1 MHYRYYDS
9 PLCRLL
15 LAGDEQGLRM
25 LYMSPFEGHEPGPD
39 WREASSQL
47 DDVMKQLD
55 EYFAGKRKV
64 FDVRLAPQGTE
75 FQRQVWHALTQ
86 IPYGHTT
93 WYADLAERIG
103 RPKAVRAV
111 GAANGANPISII
123 IPCHRVIGRDGSL
136 TGYGGG
142 LPRKEALL
150 RLEGVM
156 VGESRELELI

>member
-1 MHYRYYDS
+1 MFYRYYDS

-15 LAGDEQGLRM
+15 LAGDEEGLRM
-25 LYMSPFEGHEPGPD
+25 LYMTPFEGHEPGPD

-47 DDVMKQLD
+47 DEAMRQLD
-55 EYFAGKRKV
+55 EYFAGRRQR
-64 FDVRLAPQGTE
+64 FEVRLAPRGTE
-75 FQRQVWHALTQ
+75 FQRAVWKALCD
-86 IPYGHTT
+86 IPFGQTT

-103 RPKAVRAV
+103 RPRAVRAV

-150 RLEGVM
+150 RLEGA
-156 VGESRELELI
+156 LENA

>member
-1 MHYRYYDS
+1 MFYRYHDS

-25 LYMSPFEGHEPGPD
+25 LYMTPFEGHEPGPD
-39 WREASSQL
+39 WREASTQL
-47 DDVMKQLD
+47 DDARRQLD
-55 EYFAGKRKV
+55 EYFAGRRQQ

-75 FQRQVWHALTQ
+75 FQRQVWHALTH

-103 RPKAVRAV
+103 RPKAIRAV

-136 TGYGGG
+136 TGYAGG
-142 LPRKEALL
+142 LERKEALL

-156 VGESRELELI
+156 VGESRDLELI